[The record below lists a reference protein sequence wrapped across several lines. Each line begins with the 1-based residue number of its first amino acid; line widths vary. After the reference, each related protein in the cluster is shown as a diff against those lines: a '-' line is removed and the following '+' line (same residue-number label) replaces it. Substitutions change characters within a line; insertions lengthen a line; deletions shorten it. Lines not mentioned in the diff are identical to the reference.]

1 MKENVIKSTYAMEI
15 FAPLVPPIGKTL
27 AAKNI
32 SIMSPARLAD
42 YRVGWTKNRA
52 C

>member
-1 MKENVIKSTYAMEI
+1 MKERKCYKIDLCNGD

-32 SIMSPARLAD
+32 SITSPARLAD
-42 YRVGWTKNRA
+42 YRVGWTKN
-52 C
+52 